1 MKAMKKRILFA
12 VLLVLTLVGMG
23 SCCRRELWVYQDGY
37 KNIVLRVDWRFYDR
51 DAQLFPHEPDPDG
64 MTLYVFPQDGRPS
77 YRFTTTSVNRY
88 EFYMSRGMYDFLVF
102 DYSPEEYNMQQ
113 FTGMDYANTAKVE
126 ATLSPYQ
133 GEISDNPVKDETE
146 LFFEHSYGKT
156 LLYKEKNGLWS
167 VANQPE
173 PIASETQEVEVLT
186 GEYTNYIPYKQ
197 RITYQSTLDKQ
208 EVLMT
213 PRLIPWHMRVR
224 IPIKGIYYLR
234 EVTGSIAGLAD
245 GYMLVE
251 DHTSD
256 VPCMH
261 DLRDDWKV
269 YVTGDNE
276 GYIAITF
283 DTWGMRNSL
292 WSQYDLWSA
301 EKYPKQ
307 GPPFL
312 VEAAKDEV
320 RINLKILLRDR
331 KTVRYFHIDVGDQV
345 WVYSNE
351 YALSVDLRDV
361 LTGDDVPELPYVDAV
376 NGIDFDGVVVP
387 WEPTEDVD
395 VNF

>member
-12 VLLVLTLVGMG
+12 VLLVLALVGTN
-23 SCCRRELWVYQDGY
+23 SCCRRELWVYQDNF
-37 KNIVLRVDWRFYDR
+37 KNILLRVDWRGYDR
-51 DAQLFPHEPDPDG
+51 DAQLYPHEPDPDG

-102 DYSPEEYNMQQ
+102 DYSPEEYNMQR
-113 FTGMDYANTAKVE
+113 FVGMDYASTAKVE
-126 ATLSPYQ
+126 AKLSPYQ

-146 LFFEHSYGKT
+146 LFFEHSYGKQ
-156 LLYKEKNGLWS
+156 LLSKEKNGLWS
-167 VANQPE
+167 VAYQPE
-173 PIASETQEVEVLT
+173 PIASDTEEVEVTT
-186 GEYTNYIPYKQ
+186 GQYTNYIPYKQ
-197 RITYQSTLDKQ
+197 RNTYQETLEKQ
-208 EVLMT
+208 EVLMY
-213 PRLIPWHMRVR
+213 PKLIPWHMRVR
-224 IPIKGIYYLR
+224 VPIKGIYYLR
-234 EVTGSIAGLAD
+234 EVTGSIAGMAD

-256 VPCMH
+256 TPCMH

-283 DTWGMRNSL
+283 TTWGMRNSL
-292 WSQYDLWSA
+292 WSQY
-301 EKYPKQ
+301 EFK
-307 GPPFL
+307 GPPFRI
-312 VEAAKDEV
+312 EAPKDEV
-320 RINLKILLRDR
+320 RLNLKILLRDR
-331 KTVRYFHIDVGDQV
+331 KTVCYFHLDIGDQV
-345 WVYSNE
+345 WMFHNE

-361 LTGDDVPELPYVDAV
+361 LTGDEVPELPYVDAV